1 VVSIWLM
8 IQKIFITFFIIVL
21 VLYGYRLFKRFF
33 PQSSVKKSNDENII
47 DLEKDPKTNEYKP
60 KD

>member
-1 VVSIWLM
+1 M

-33 PQSSVKKSNDENII
+33 PQSSVKKSNDETNG
-47 DLEKDPKTNEYKP
+47 EKIVCAQTIKNLRTSFL
-60 KD
+60 